1 MALFRLFGLFSE
13 CFSIAGTAG
22 LIACAKYLCGLL
34 RLPEIDLKSS
44 DFAEGDFYV

>member
-22 LIACAKYLCGLL
+22 LIACAKYLFGALVL
-34 RLPEIDLKSS
+34 DDFEVKSS
-44 DFAEGDFYV
+44 DFLPGGADA